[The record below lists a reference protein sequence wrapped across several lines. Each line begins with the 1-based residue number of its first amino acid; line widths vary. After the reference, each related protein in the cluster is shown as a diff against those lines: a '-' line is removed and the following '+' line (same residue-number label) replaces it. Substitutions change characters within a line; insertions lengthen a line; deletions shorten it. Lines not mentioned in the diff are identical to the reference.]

1 MGAKPHHHI
10 VNVTVSGTWWKGAK
24 DERGIPHT
32 TMRDGAPNGYSII
45 TFDGAKATFD
55 FKASRFPAS
64 HQLRIHAPVSLPAAD
79 LAKTSV
85 YVNVFAG
92 SEKSTV
98 KLRVNKG
105 KWTTLK
111 KTVEPD
117 PYFVELLAA
126 EKKAKVSPAL
136 SAARDS
142 YHLWKGPLP
151 AKLPKGAHLLE
162 AVTRDMYGRE
172 FTARRILRVE

>member
-1 MGAKPHHHI
+1 
-10 VNVTVSGTWWKGAK
+10 
-24 DERGIPHT
+24 
-32 TMRDGAPNGYSII
+32 
-45 TFDGAKATFD
+45 
-55 FKASRFPAS
+55 
-64 HQLRIHAPVSLPAAD
+64 

-98 KLRVNKG
+98 KLRVNGG

-117 PYFVELLAA
+117 PYYVKLRNTEIANKVKPELNAPTA
-126 EKKAKVSPAL
+126 SN
-136 SAARDS
+136 
-142 YHLWKGPLP
+142 HLWKGPLP
-151 AKLPKGAHLLE
+151 TKLPKGAHLLE

-172 FTARRILRVE
+172 YTARRILRVE

>member
-55 FKASRFPAS
+55 FKASRFPAN
-64 HQLRIHAPVSLPAAD
+64 HQLRIHAPVALAAAD
-79 LAKTSV
+79 VAKTSV

-98 KLRVNKG
+98 KLRVNGG
-105 KWTTLK
+105 KWTPLK
-111 KTVEPD
+111 KTIEPD
-117 PYFVELLAA
+117 PYYVQLHAA
-126 EKKAKVSPAL
+126 EKLAKVSPEL
-136 SAARDS
+136 NPARDS

-162 AVTRDMYGRE
+162 AITRDMYGRE
-172 FTARRILRVE
+172 YTAKRILRVE

>member
-1 MGAKPHHHI
+1 
-10 VNVTVSGTWWKGAK
+10 
-24 DERGIPHT
+24 
-32 TMRDGAPNGYSII
+32 MRDGAPNGYSII

-85 YVNVFAG
+85 FVNVFAG

-151 AKLPKGAHLLE
+151 AKLPKGAHILE

>member
-10 VNVTVSGTWWKGAK
+10 VNVTVSGTWWKGSK

-55 FKASRFPAS
+55 FKASRFPAN
-64 HQLRIHAPVSLPAAD
+64 HQLRIHAPVALAAAD
-79 LAKTSV
+79 VAKTSV

-98 KLRVNKG
+98 KLRVNGG
-105 KWTTLK
+105 KWTPLRKRSSRIHITCNCTPRK
-111 KTVEPD
+111 N
-117 PYFVELLAA
+117 
-126 EKKAKVSPAL
+126 SPRCHP
-136 SAARDS
+136 S
-142 YHLWKGPLP
+142 
-151 AKLPKGAHLLE
+151 
-162 AVTRDMYGRE
+162 
-172 FTARRILRVE
+172 